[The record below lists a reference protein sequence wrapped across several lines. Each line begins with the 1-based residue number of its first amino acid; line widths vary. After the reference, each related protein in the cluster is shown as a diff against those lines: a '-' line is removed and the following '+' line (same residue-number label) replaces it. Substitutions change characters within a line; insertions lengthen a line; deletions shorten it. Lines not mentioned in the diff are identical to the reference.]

1 MGRRLGLE
9 MSDRLSGMSGP
20 STPVHSDHSESTV
33 EGLPPRPGV
42 VPISPPRALT
52 PPPVAGPSRPPG
64 YPRSGQTPIAPIP
77 LRAIPPPAPVM
88 SPPAPLIRPPIR
100 GPPPEHE
107 SSGFSGVGPSYP
119 CSPLSVPY
127 HYYQALLM
135 EREELLGQV
144 GELTQAM
151 RDLDPNRGERQL
163 REEIR
168 AFRTE
173 VVERLCGI
181 TAPLGTPGDIIDWA
195 RWVLEQLEV
204 IGGPDFP

>member
-1 MGRRLGLE
+1 
-9 MSDRLSGMSGP
+9 MSGP

-42 VPISPPRALT
+42 VPISPPRAPT

-64 YPRSGQTPIAPIP
+64 YSRSGQTPIAAIP

-88 SPPAPLIRPPIR
+88 PPPAPMIRPPIR

-107 SSGFSGVGPSYP
+107 SSGFS
-119 CSPLSVPY
+119 
-127 HYYQALLM
+127 QALLM
-135 EREELLGQV
+135 EREELLGQI

-163 REEIR
+163 REEIL

-173 VVERLCGI
+173 AVERLCGI

-195 RWVLEQLEV
+195 RWVLEQLDI